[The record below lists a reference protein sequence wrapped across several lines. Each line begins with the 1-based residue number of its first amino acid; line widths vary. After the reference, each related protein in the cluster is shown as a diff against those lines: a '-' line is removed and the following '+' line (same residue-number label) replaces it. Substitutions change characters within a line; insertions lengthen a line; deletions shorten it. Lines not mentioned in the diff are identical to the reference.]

1 MASLKE
7 DYSEKKIGD
16 ETYRW
21 VLGCIEECE
30 STKFSIFVDVKGE
43 VFPCSFMAK
52 ELGWE
57 TGIDLTDEKYKNYM
71 TQVWNHPRLLEW
83 RQQAMMCR
91 DCNGKCKCPHYEI

>member
-1 MASLKE
+1 MEKE
-7 DYSEKKIGD
+7 Q
-16 ETYRW
+16 
-21 VLGCIEECE
+21 
-30 STKFSIFVDVKGE
+30 
-43 VFPCSFMAK
+43 
-52 ELGWE
+52 GWE